1 MTVCGCFSALLI
13 PMPFIF
19 FFMGKKSKS
28 LLRSL
33 LDVFNLTYSLVRAKS
48 KFAPAP
54 DLKQEAQRRDEEAG
68 GTVDQTNKENAEA
81 PTIGMGSSDESTSEK
96 KSVPS

>member
-19 FFMGKKSKS
+19 YFFGK
-28 LLRSL
+28 RI
-33 LDVFNLTYSLVRAKS
+33 RAKS

-54 DLKQEAQRRDEEAG
+54 DLEQDSKRRDEEAG
-68 GTVDQTNKENAEA
+68 GATGQINEEHAEA
-81 PTIGMGSSDESTSEK
+81 PNVGMTSSDESTSEK
-96 KSVPS
+96 KSVPQ

>member
-19 FFMGKKSKS
+19 YFYGK
-28 LLRSL
+28 RI
-33 LDVFNLTYSLVRAKS
+33 RAKS

-54 DLKQEAQRRDEEAG
+54 DLAQDKRRDEEEAA
-68 GTVDQTNKENAEA
+68 GTVGDVDQERAEA
-81 PTIGMGSSDESTSEK
+81 PRVGMSSSDESTGEK
-96 KSVPS
+96 KGDDA

>member
-19 FFMGKKSKS
+19 YFFGK
-28 LLRSL
+28 RI
-33 LDVFNLTYSLVRAKS
+33 RAKS

-54 DLKQEAQRRDEEAG
+54 DIEQDSKRRDEEAG
-68 GTVDQTNKENAEA
+68 GTVGDTDAERVEA
-81 PTIGMGSSDESTSEK
+81 PTVGMGSSDESTNEK

>member
-19 FFMGKKSKS
+19 YFFGK
-28 LLRSL
+28 RI
-33 LDVFNLTYSLVRAKS
+33 RAKS

-54 DLKQEAQRRDEEAG
+54 DLEQDRRRLEEEAG
-68 GTVDQTNKENAEA
+68 GTVGAQNEEAAEA
-81 PTIGMGSSDESTSEK
+81 PVVGMNSSDDSTSEK

>member
-19 FFMGKKSKS
+19 YFFGKKI
-28 LLRSL
+28 
-33 LDVFNLTYSLVRAKS
+33 RAKS

-54 DLKQEAQRRDEEAG
+54 DLEQERRRMDEEAG
-68 GTVDQTNKENAEA
+68 GTVGATGEEVAEA
-81 PTIGMGSSDESTSEK
+81 PVVGMNSSDDSTSEK
-96 KSVPS
+96 KDVPS

>member
-1 MTVCGCFSALLI
+1 MTVCGCFSAILI

-19 FFMGKKSKS
+19 YAFGK
-28 LLRSL
+28 RI
-33 LDVFNLTYSLVRAKS
+33 RAKS

-54 DLKQEAQRRDEEAG
+54 DLKQDAQRRDEETG
-68 GTVDQTNKENAEA
+68 GTVGQTDKGNAEA
-81 PTIGMGSSDESTSEK
+81 PTVGMGSSDESTSEK